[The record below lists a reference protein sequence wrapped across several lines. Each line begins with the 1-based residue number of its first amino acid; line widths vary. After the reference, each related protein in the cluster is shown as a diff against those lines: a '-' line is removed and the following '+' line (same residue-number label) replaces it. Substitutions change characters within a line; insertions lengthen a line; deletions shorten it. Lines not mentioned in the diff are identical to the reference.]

1 MEKYALTQLDPT
13 AGLVVID
20 LQKGIVGLNTFHPAA
35 EIVPR
40 AAHLARAFREPNLPV
55 GLGDEAR
62 TGGSGG
68 TGDGVGAG
76 GVTDGTRTDSIT
88 RSISVDVF
96 PASTWKFARL
106 ISRAT
111 PKVKSTR

>member
-1 MEKYALTQLDPT
+1 MPLTQLDPT
-13 AGLVVID
+13 VALVVID
-20 LQKGIVGLNTFHPAA
+20 LQKGIVGLNTVHPAA
-35 EIVPR
+35 EIVTR
-40 AAHLARAFREPNLPV
+40 AAQLARAFREHNLPV

-68 TGDGVGAG
+68 TGAG
-76 GVTDGTRTDSIT
+76 GGTDGTETDSIT

-96 PASTWKFARL
+96 PASTWKLARF